1 MRGKSFHLAS
11 VLLVLALVML
21 TLALST
27 AGMANKPSKVKDIF
41 TLDVCPSTVGHP
53 RNDWP
58 FIFPLK
64 DGGLMLVWCEY
75 YATKPSHVTTKK
87 DRFGDAASCRISA
100 KISTDRGRNWSDT
113 FTLQDNIGNLNV
125 KHPNLLRLPSD
136 EILFFFTV
144 RNSQRNDIRIYMKRS
159 QNECE
164 TWSEAVQVSSL
175 KGVHFLTAGRVLQMS
190 SGRIVLPCH
199 YGEVYGR
206 GDHYQ
211 SFCYYSD
218 DEGRTWH
225 ISEGKM
231 DLPKRGAEEPSIV
244 QLNNGSLLAVV
255 RTSLGAVYKGDSP
268 DGGENWTKPVSTGI
282 KAPASAPLLKRI
294 PSTGD
299 LLLICNHPDKP
310 SGHGP
315 RNPLTAAISEDEGET
330 WGNIRD
336 IEDTPGASLSTPG
349 ATFFDN
355 EALVTYYR
363 GSGGW
368 RGTSIRLKII
378 PIDWFCR

>member
-1 MRGKSFHLAS
+1 LILGVLLNTLKIPVNGYLFDRKECIMRGKSFHLAS

-231 DLPKRGAEEPSIV
+231 DLPKRG
-244 QLNNGSLLAVV
+244 
-255 RTSLGAVYKGDSP
+255 
-268 DGGENWTKPVSTGI
+268 
-282 KAPASAPLLKRI
+282 
-294 PSTGD
+294 TGD